1 VLVRTAVHLRGKPIT
16 LGGLFELRTG
26 RRHPLAGQLRRWAF
40 RFATALFAFV
50 FCIPSLALLD
60 LVVGLLPAGPE
71 SESPASMGDLAYGVI
86 GVVLISPAFASQV
99 RQPERKTGPLQQ
111 IALVTLALAMAAAA
125 SGAYIGVAAA
135 AVLLIPLSVV
145 VAVHPTPRG
154 VFRQPPRP
162 SKLLLVLAMSA
173 LAPTTIYAW
182 AMAANGRAQ
191 LPPTDSFAYVPTF
204 WSAVVAVAI
213 ATILV
218 ALHGAL
224 RFPGWTISA
233 ACVAVAGLLFGWA
246 SILNPGIPASGGRGW
261 GSAAIIWT
269 LAWISSALRERT
281 TEPR

>member
-1 VLVRTAVHLRGKPIT
+1 VLARAAAISGGGRLRW
-16 LGGLFELRTG
+16 RVSSS
-26 RRHPLAGQLRRWAF
+26 RAQAGDIRWPDKFRRWAF
-40 RFATALFAFV
+40 RFATAFFAFA

-71 SESPASMGDLAYGVI
+71 SELPAHMGDLAYGVI

-99 RQPERKTGPLQQ
+99 RKPERKAGPLHQV
-111 IALVTLALAMAAAA
+111 ALVILALAMAAAA

-135 AVLLIPLSVV
+135 AVLLMPLAVV
-145 VAVHPTPRG
+145 VALHPTPLR

-162 SKLLLVLAMSA
+162 STVLLVLAMIA
-173 LAPTTIYAW
+173 LAPTTFYAW
-182 AMAANGRAQ
+182 AMAADGRAER
-191 LPPTDSFAYVPTF
+191 PPEDSYASAPTF

-218 ALHGAL
+218 ALHAAL

-269 LAWISSALRERT
+269 LIWVSSAVRERAS
-281 TEPR
+281 EAR